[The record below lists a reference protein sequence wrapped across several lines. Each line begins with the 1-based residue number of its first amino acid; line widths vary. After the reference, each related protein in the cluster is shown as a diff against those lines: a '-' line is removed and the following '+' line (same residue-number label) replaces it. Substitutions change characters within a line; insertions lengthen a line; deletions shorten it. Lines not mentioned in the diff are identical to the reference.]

1 MTSNKTIDL
10 DTSVMPIKILF
21 LWRSLEKKNAL
32 ALCIG
37 VLARQL
43 AERKDVYIEAYMIGL

>member
-21 LWRSLEKKNAL
+21 LRRSLEKNAL

-43 AERKDVYIEAYMIGL
+43 AGRKDVYIEAYMIGL